1 MGTPA
6 GTGQPYGGEGMKN
19 TATLELMR
27 STVLVEKLDNHEVYE
42 KHLTFARIMQENSEQ
57 DAPFVGSYD
66 LDGYRI
72 VKAGNAE
79 KKTVCVDLDAL
90 WRDGSNGE

>member
-1 MGTPA
+1 
-6 GTGQPYGGEGMKN
+6 MKN

-42 KHLTFARIMQENSEQ
+42 RCLLFARIVQENSEQ
-57 DAPFVGSYD
+57 EAPFVGSYD

-79 KKTVCVDLDAL
+79 KKTVRVDLDAL
-90 WRDGSNGE
+90 WKGENNGER